1 MARLFH
7 FHNFGFETLCIK
19 LNCGSVRFGKKIHDF
34 IRSNSVTTRAFPCVL
49 RRRGVA
55 RQNLFGDWIVKKTW
69 GSAVRLD
76 YGRSNSVVCSDY
88 QTGLK
93 EYQKQ
98 QIRRRVRGY
107 EFLSI

>member
-1 MARLFH
+1 MYQIELWQRSFWQKNTR
-7 FHNFGFETLCIK
+7 FYTVELC
-19 LNCGSVRFGKKIHDF
+19 
-34 IRSNSVTTRAFPCVL
+34 
-49 RRRGVA
+49 
-55 RQNLFGDWIVKKTW
+55 QNLFGDWIVKKTW

-88 QTGLK
+88 QSGLE

-98 QIRRRVRGY
+98 QLRRRVRGY